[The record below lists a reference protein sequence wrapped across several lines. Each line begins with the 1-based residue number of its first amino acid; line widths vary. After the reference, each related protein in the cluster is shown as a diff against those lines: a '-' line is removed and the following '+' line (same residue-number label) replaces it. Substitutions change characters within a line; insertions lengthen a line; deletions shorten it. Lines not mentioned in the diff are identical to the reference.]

1 MIFRTDRIGDFI
13 ASKIIIESIKNQNK
27 NNKIDIVCSRYNKNY
42 ISHYKSINNLF
53 VLEKRNF
60 IKYLKNIKLL
70 KNLNYD
76 YLILLDGKRR
86 SLLFSFF
93 KKSNFKILLFKD
105 KVFIF

>member
-1 MIFRTDRIGDFI
+1 MKRFLIFRTDRIGDFI
-13 ASKIIIESIKNQNK
+13 ASKIILESIKNQNK
-27 NNKIDIVCSRYNKNY
+27 NNIIDIVCSRYNKNY

-76 YLILLDGKRR
+76 YLILLDGI
-86 SLLFSFF
+86 
-93 KKSNFKILLFKD
+93 IL
-105 KVFIF
+105 IQ